1 MTVAERIRAKLLDLA
16 IRGKLTPQDA
26 NDEPADVLLSKIR
39 DEKAGLINAKKIK
52 KGKLFLPVTDDDTLF
67 ELPNGWAWCRL
78 GEICSKIGAGSTPR
92 GGKSV
97 YVKHGIKFIRE
108 QNVYNDGICEEGM
121 AFIDEYRNSKM
132 AGTVVRPCDLLMNIT
147 GASIGRTAL
156 VPDDFDIGNVNQHVL
171 IVRLVEPC
179 ARYYVHLVLCSRFI
193 VSLMLRSQTGDK
205 PGLSAEK
212 VSGFPIPL
220 PPLAEQKRIVTK
232 LEKLLK
238 IADALGE
245 CTEKFDDLSDKARAK
260 ILDLAIRGKLV
271 QQDSNDE
278 PADALL
284 AKIRDEK
291 EKLVKAKKIKKEKP
305 LPPIT
310 YDEKPFDLPRSWV
323 WCRLGE
329 VCNYGE
335 CTSEKDVPNDAW
347 VLDLEDIEKGT
358 GKLLSRVISQERQ
371 STSAKHVFKKGML
384 LYSKLR
390 TYLNKVLV
398 ADKDG
403 YCTSEILPLD
413 FGNTVDVRYARQV
426 LMSPYFL
433 DYAASCC
440 YGVKMPR
447 LGTDDGRKALFPL
460 PPLAEQKRIV
470 AKVEA
475 MLAACD
481 KLKGACA

>member
-1 MTVAERIRAKLLDLA
+1 MTASAKLKAKLLDLA
-16 IRGKLTPQDA
+16 IRGKLVAQNP
-26 NDEPADVLLSKIR
+26 NDESAEMLLAKIHDVKERLVK
-39 DEKAGLINAKKIK
+39 AKKIK
-52 KGKLFLPVTDDDTLF
+52 KEKPLPPVTDDEKPF

-78 GEICSKIGAGSTPR
+78 GELGFFT
-92 GGKSV
+92 GGKTPSTSV
-97 YVKHGIKFIRE
+97 QEFWGGDVLW
-108 QNVYNDGICEEGM
+108 VT
-121 AFIDEYRNSKM
+121 SKDM
-132 AGTVVRPCDLLMNIT
+132 KSKYIT
-147 GASIGRTAL
+147 DSILKLTKLGASELSVVDADSILMCMRSGILQRIFPVAIAKEAL
-156 VPDDFDIGNVNQHVL
+156 TINQDQRALTLHLPEMAEYIYDVLKSMDIKILADCKKEGTTVASIDGNKL
-171 IVRLVEPC
+171 ATL
-179 ARYYVHLVLCSRFI
+179 
-193 VSLMLRSQTGDK
+193 
-205 PGLSAEK
+205 
-212 VSGFPIPL
+212 PIPL
-220 PPLAEQKRIVTK
+220 PPLAEQKRIVTR
-232 LEKLLK
+232 LEELLK
-238 IADALGE
+238 AANTLEE
-245 CTEKFDDLSDKARAK
+245 CAEKFDALNDKARAK
-260 ILDLAIRGKLV
+260 ILDLAIRGKLCT
-271 QQDSNDE
+271 QDPNDE

-284 AKIRDEK
+284 ARIRDEK
-291 EKLVKAKKIKKEKP
+291 AKLVKAKKTKKGKP

-310 YDEKPFDLPRSWV
+310 EDETPFDLPNGWA

-335 CTSEKDVPNDAW
+335 CQSENVVPENAW

-358 GKLLSRVISQERQ
+358 GNLLARVVSQERQ

-413 FGNTVDVRYARQV
+413 FGDVVDVWYARMV

-460 PPLAEQKRIV
+460 PPLEEQKRIV

-475 MLAACD
+475 MLSACE
-481 KLKGACA
+481 KLKGAGA